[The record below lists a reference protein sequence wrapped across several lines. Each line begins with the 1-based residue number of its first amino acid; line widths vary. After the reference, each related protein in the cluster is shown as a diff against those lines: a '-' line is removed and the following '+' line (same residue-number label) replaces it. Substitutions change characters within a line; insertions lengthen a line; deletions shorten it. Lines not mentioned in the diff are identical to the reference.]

1 MSVTKISKQEID
13 RFSRVIVMLFNR
25 ATMYQTDHPYVQQS
39 IDELYKLL
47 GQLLPKVSPL
57 VFIMS
62 REQLFVD
69 EEPLDPRIIV
79 TKIVQHFGKTGIQ
92 SISFE
97 SGLKKNDI
105 RVFLDIFTALDKYSD
120 SDAMKNALIARGV
133 RHVKINHVVY
143 IKATEDDELVSRDAL
158 KEMTLDI
165 SQDSQQKTKKQFMDL
180 ILESVLA
187 EDFEKTMTIDNL
199 LKNPQGLSQKMIEAD
214 RAGFQ
219 ESQAED
225 RRPGPVLMHQL
236 EMINQEI
243 SGNQSQINEDMA
255 TDLVTAVFE
264 MKNELLEGMQSQK
277 ADNVTYSDETEII
290 AKINEVTD
298 NVVLQLSK
306 KHDLEGASTS
316 KFGQGLGRWVPED
329 ELDEMVDRIKTNLA
343 DKPIAIE
350 HILNNPAG
358 VSKQLVEADIAGFN
372 KSGEN
377 RRNPGSILMQRLDLV
392 KQELVNEAFQ
402 DSGSTLSDVAAA
414 VLELKEQLLAGME
427 SQKALGTVYVHE
439 DKILDRV
446 TDISDDVILQLV
458 KEEYQAGQLSPKRL
472 AQILRR
478 LIPETDELK
487 RLLPKIK
494 TVLLQ
499 AGMPLKD
506 YLEIVKTLG
515 KELQS
520 EELAKVFEESAEQIG
535 IDGES
540 LVQEIK
546 KNPDQAAELIFLA
559 SEIRK
564 GTGDEKIMTDLLV
577 DYVERLGS
585 SLNLD
590 MDKDDEVKG
599 KEHLRRII
607 GNIESDIVGR
617 LKNMNV
623 KDDLIGRLEE
633 RLESRMDEIFEK
645 AKDEWLQSP
654 SDKKDQGDLS
664 ELSILKIMEQ
674 SVFENEELIE
684 ILELVRNQAESGV
697 IDENNFEQIYLKI
710 KDEEQKRRLQEEQR
724 QVPPG
729 VVKDQILNLLM
740 KKEVSRAQRYGVHL
754 AALAFSLVGATPVDE
769 DLTQSVS
776 HQILIDAILKKMVKI
791 VRSSDLIGEFGK
803 NEIVVLLPFTPPDE
817 AQRTLKRCLQL
828 LYLEPIEVNDASF
841 TIKMAGVARNYDL
854 THTPDADVFINEL
867 SNELMQ
873 MEIRIRN
880 IQNLLK

>member
-25 ATMYQTDHPYVQQS
+25 ATMYQTNHPYVQQS
-39 IDELYKLL
+39 IDEFYKLL
-47 GQLLPKVSPL
+47 GKLLPKVSPL
-57 VFIMS
+57 VFIMN

-79 TKIVQHFGKTGIQ
+79 TKIIQHFSKTGIQ

-120 SDAMKNALIARGV
+120 SDAMKNALMARGV
-133 RHVKINHVVY
+133 RHIKVNHVVY
-143 IKATEDDELVSRDAL
+143 IKATEDDELVSRDTL

-165 SQDSQQKTKKQFMDL
+165 SKDGQQKTKKQFMDL

-187 EDFEKTMTIDNL
+187 EDFEKTLTIDNL
-199 LKNPQGLSQKMIEAD
+199 LKNPQELSQKMIEAD

-236 EMINQEI
+236 EMINQEV
-243 SGNQSQINEDMA
+243 SGSQSQANEDMA

-264 MKNELLEGMQSQK
+264 MKNELLEGMKSQK
-277 ADNVTYSDETEII
+277 ADDISYSDETQII

-298 NVVLQLSK
+298 NVVLQLSN
-306 KHDLEGASTS
+306 KHDLEGMSTS
-316 KFGQGLGRWVPED
+316 KLGQLLGRWVPED
-329 ELDEMVDRIKTNLA
+329 ELDEMLDRIKTNLA
-343 DKPIAIE
+343 AKPIAIK
-350 HILNNPAG
+350 HILDNPAG
-358 VSKQLVEADIAGFN
+358 ISKQLVEADISGQLRP
-372 KSGEN
+372 GEN
-377 RRNPGSILMQRLDLV
+377 KRNPGSILMRQLDLV
-392 KQELVNEAFQ
+392 KQELVNEPFEAGA
-402 DSGSTLSDVAAA
+402 SSLSDVAAA

-427 SQKALGTVYVHE
+427 NQKALGTVYSHE
-439 DKILDRV
+439 EKILDKV
-446 TDISDDVILQLV
+446 NDITDDVILQLV

-494 TVLLQ
+494 TILLQ

-506 YLEIVKTLG
+506 YLEIIKTLG

-520 EELAKVFEESAEQIG
+520 EELARVFEESAEQIG

-546 KNPDQAAELIFLA
+546 KNPGQAAELIFLA

-585 SLNLD
+585 TLNLD

-599 KEHLRRII
+599 KQHLRRII

-633 RLESRMDEIFEK
+633 RLENRMDEILEK
-645 AKDEWLQSP
+645 AKDDLLQSP
-654 SDKKDQGDLS
+654 SAEKDQGDLS

-684 ILELVRNQAESGV
+684 ILELIRNQAESGV
-697 IDENNFEQIYLKI
+697 VDENNFEQIYLKM
-710 KDEEQKRRLQEEQR
+710 KEEEQKRRLKEEQR
-724 QVPPG
+724 QVPSG
-729 VVKDQILNLLM
+729 VVKDQILTLLM

-754 AALAFSLVGATPVDE
+754 AAMAFSLIKATPLDE
-769 DLTQSVS
+769 NLPQSVS
-776 HQILIDAILKKMVKI
+776 RQILIDTILKKMVRI
-791 VRSSDLIGEFGK
+791 VRSSDLIGEFGN

-817 AQRTLKRCLQL
+817 AQRTLKRCLEL
-828 LYLEPIEVNDASF
+828 LYLEPLEANGTAF
-841 TIKMAGVARNYDL
+841 TIKMAGVVVSYDL
-854 THTPDADVFINEL
+854 THTPDAEVFINEL
-867 SNELMQ
+867 SKELMQ

-880 IQNLLK
+880 IQNLLT

>member
-25 ATMYQTDHPYVQQS
+25 ATMYQTNHPYVQQS
-39 IDELYKLL
+39 IDEFYKLL
-47 GQLLPKVSPL
+47 GKLLPKVSPL
-57 VFIMS
+57 VFIMN

-79 TKIVQHFGKTGIQ
+79 TKIIQHFSKTGIQ

-105 RVFLDIFTALDKYSD
+105 RVFLDIFTALDKYTD
-120 SDAMKNALIARGV
+120 SDAMKNALMARGV
-133 RHVKINHVVY
+133 RHIKVNHVVY
-143 IKATEDDELVSRDAL
+143 IKATEDDELVSRDTL

-165 SQDSQQKTKKQFMDL
+165 SKDGQQKTKKQFMDL

-187 EDFEKTMTIDNL
+187 EDFEKTLTIDNL
-199 LKNPQGLSQKMIEAD
+199 LKNPQELSQKMIEAD

-243 SGNQSQINEDMA
+243 SGSQSQANEDMA

-264 MKNELLEGMQSQK
+264 MKNELLEGMKSQK
-277 ADNVTYSDETEII
+277 ADDISYSDETQII

-298 NVVLQLSK
+298 NVVLQLSN
-306 KHDLEGASTS
+306 KHDLEGMSTS
-316 KFGQGLGRWVPED
+316 KLGQLLGRWVPED
-329 ELDEMVDRIKTNLA
+329 ELDEMLDRIKTNLA
-343 DKPIAIE
+343 AKPIAIG
-350 HILNNPAG
+350 HILDNPAG
-358 VSKQLVEADIAGFN
+358 VSKQLVEADISGQLRP
-372 KSGEN
+372 GEN
-377 RRNPGSILMQRLDLV
+377 KRNPGSILMRQLDLV
-392 KQELVNEAFQ
+392 KQELVNEPFEAG
-402 DSGSTLSDVAAA
+402 GSSLSDVAAA

-427 SQKALGTVYVHE
+427 NQKALGTVYSHE
-439 DKILDRV
+439 EKILDKV
-446 TDISDDVILQLV
+446 NDITDDVILQLV

-494 TVLLQ
+494 TILLQ

-506 YLEIVKTLG
+506 YLEIIKTLG

-520 EELAKVFEESAEQIG
+520 EELARVFEESAEQIG

-546 KNPDQAAELIFLA
+546 KNPGQAAELIFLA

-585 SLNLD
+585 TLNLD

-599 KEHLRRII
+599 KQHLRRII

-633 RLESRMDEIFEK
+633 RLENRMDEILDK
-645 AKDEWLQSP
+645 AKDDLLQSP
-654 SDKKDQGDLS
+654 SAEKDQGDLS

-684 ILELVRNQAESGV
+684 ILELIRNQAESGV
-697 IDENNFEQIYLKI
+697 VDENNFEQIYLKM
-710 KDEEQKRRLQEEQR
+710 KEEEQKRRLKEEQR
-724 QVPPG
+724 QVPSG
-729 VVKDQILNLLM
+729 VVKDQILTLLM

-754 AALAFSLVGATPVDE
+754 AAMAFSLIKATPLDE
-769 DLTQSVS
+769 NLPQSVS
-776 HQILIDAILKKMVKI
+776 RQILIDTILKKMVRI
-791 VRSSDLIGEFGK
+791 VRSSDLIGEFGN

-817 AQRTLKRCLQL
+817 AQRTLKRCLEL
-828 LYLEPIEVNDASF
+828 LYLEPLEANGTAF
-841 TIKMAGVARNYDL
+841 TIKMAGVVVSYDL
-854 THTPDADVFINEL
+854 THTPDAEVFINEL
-867 SNELMQ
+867 SKELMQ

-880 IQNLLK
+880 IQNLLT

>member
-25 ATMYQTDHPYVQQS
+25 ATMYQTNHPYVQQS
-39 IDELYKLL
+39 IDEFYKLL
-47 GQLLPKVSPL
+47 GKLLPKVSPL
-57 VFIMS
+57 VFIMN

-79 TKIVQHFGKTGIQ
+79 TKIIQHFSKTGIQ

-105 RVFLDIFTALDKYSD
+105 RVFLDIFTALDKYTD
-120 SDAMKNALIARGV
+120 SDAMKIALMARGV
-133 RHVKINHVVY
+133 RHIKVNHVVY
-143 IKATEDDELVSRDAL
+143 IKATEDDELVSRDTL

-165 SQDSQQKTKKQFMDL
+165 SKDGQQKTKKQFMDL

-187 EDFEKTMTIDNL
+187 EDFEKTLTIDNL
-199 LKNPQGLSQKMIEAD
+199 LKNPQELSQKMIETD

-236 EMINQEI
+236 EMINQEV
-243 SGNQSQINEDMA
+243 SGSQSQANEDMA

-264 MKNELLEGMQSQK
+264 MKNELLEGMKSQK
-277 ADNVTYSDETEII
+277 ADDISYSDETQII
-290 AKINEVTD
+290 AKINEITD
-298 NVVLQLSK
+298 NVVLQLSN
-306 KHDLEGASTS
+306 KHDLEGMSTS
-316 KFGQGLGRWVPED
+316 KLGQLLGRWVPED
-329 ELDEMVDRIKTNLA
+329 ELDEMLDRIKTNLA
-343 DKPIAIE
+343 AKPIAIE
-350 HILNNPAG
+350 HILDNPAG
-358 VSKQLVEADIAGFN
+358 VSKQLVEADISGQIRP
-372 KSGEN
+372 GEN
-377 RRNPGSILMQRLDLV
+377 IRNPGSILMRQLDLV
-392 KQELVNEAFQ
+392 KQELVNEAFEAG
-402 DSGSTLSDVAAA
+402 GSSLSDVAAA

-427 SQKALGTVYVHE
+427 NQKTLGTVYAHE
-439 DKILDRV
+439 EKILDKV
-446 TDISDDVILQLV
+446 NDITDDVILQLV

-494 TVLLQ
+494 TILLQ

-506 YLEIVKTLG
+506 YLEIIKTLG

-520 EELAKVFEESAEQIG
+520 EELARVFEESAEQIG

-546 KNPDQAAELIFLA
+546 KNPGQAAELIFLA

-585 SLNLD
+585 TLNLD

-599 KEHLRRII
+599 KQHLRRII

-633 RLESRMDEIFEK
+633 RLENRMDEILEK
-645 AKDEWLQSP
+645 AKDDWFQSP
-654 SDKKDQGDLS
+654 SAEKDQGDLS

-684 ILELVRNQAESGV
+684 ILELIRNQAESGV
-697 IDENNFEQIYLKI
+697 VDENNFEQIYLKM
-710 KDEEQKRRLQEEQR
+710 KEEEQKRRLKEEQR
-724 QVPPG
+724 QVPSG
-729 VVKDQILNLLM
+729 VVKDQTLNLLM

-754 AALAFSLVGATPVDE
+754 AAMAFALIKATPVDE
-769 DLTQSVS
+769 NLPQSVS
-776 HQILIDAILKKMVKI
+776 RQILIDTILKKMVRI
-791 VRSSDLIGEFGK
+791 VRSSDLIGEFGN

-817 AQRTLKRCLQL
+817 AQRTLKRCLEL
-828 LYLEPIEVNDASF
+828 LYLEPLEANGAAF
-841 TIKMAGVARNYDL
+841 TIKMAGVVVSYDL
-854 THTPDADVFINEL
+854 THTPDAEVFINEL
-867 SNELMQ
+867 SKELMQ

-880 IQNLLK
+880 IQNLLT

>member
-25 ATMYQTDHPYVQQS
+25 ATMYQTNHPYVQQS
-39 IDELYKLL
+39 IDEFYKLL
-47 GQLLPKVSPL
+47 GKLLPKVSPL
-57 VFIMS
+57 VFIMN

-79 TKIVQHFGKTGIQ
+79 TKIIQHFSKTGIQ

-105 RVFLDIFTALDKYSD
+105 RVFLDIFTALDKYTD
-120 SDAMKNALIARGV
+120 SDAMKNALMARGV
-133 RHVKINHVVY
+133 RHIKVNHVVY
-143 IKATEDDELVSRDAL
+143 IKATEDDELVSRDTL

-165 SQDSQQKTKKQFMDL
+165 SKDGQQKTKKQFMDL

-187 EDFEKTMTIDNL
+187 EDFEKTLTIDNL
-199 LKNPQGLSQKMIEAD
+199 LKNPQELSQKMIEAD

-243 SGNQSQINEDMA
+243 SGSQSQANEDMA

-264 MKNELLEGMQSQK
+264 MKNELLEGMKSQK
-277 ADNVTYSDETEII
+277 ADDISYSDETQII

-298 NVVLQLSK
+298 NVVLQLSN
-306 KHDLEGASTS
+306 KHDLEGMSTS
-316 KFGQGLGRWVPED
+316 KLGQLLGRWVPED
-329 ELDEMVDRIKTNLA
+329 ELDEMLDRIKTNLA
-343 DKPIAIE
+343 AKPIAIE
-350 HILNNPAG
+350 HILDNPAG
-358 VSKQLVEADIAGFN
+358 VSKQLVEADISGQLRP
-372 KSGEN
+372 GEN
-377 RRNPGSILMQRLDLV
+377 KRNPGSILMRQLDLV
-392 KQELVNEAFQ
+392 KQELVNEPFEAGA
-402 DSGSTLSDVAAA
+402 SSLSDVAAA

-427 SQKALGTVYVHE
+427 NQKALGTVYSHE
-439 DKILDRV
+439 EKILDKV
-446 TDISDDVILQLV
+446 NDITDDVILQLV

-494 TVLLQ
+494 TILLQ

-506 YLEIVKTLG
+506 YLEIIKTLG

-520 EELAKVFEESAEQIG
+520 EELARVFEESAEQIG

-546 KNPDQAAELIFLA
+546 KNPGQAAELIFLA

-564 GTGDEKIMTDLLV
+564 GTGDEKVMTDLLV

-585 SLNLD
+585 TLNLD

-599 KEHLRRII
+599 KQHLRRII

-633 RLESRMDEIFEK
+633 RLENRMDEILEK
-645 AKDEWLQSP
+645 AKDDLLQSP
-654 SDKKDQGDLS
+654 SAEKDQGDLS

-684 ILELVRNQAESGV
+684 ILELIRNQAESGV
-697 IDENNFEQIYLKI
+697 VDENNFEQIYLKM
-710 KDEEQKRRLQEEQR
+710 KEEEQKRRLKEEQR
-724 QVPPG
+724 QVPSG
-729 VVKDQILNLLM
+729 VVKDQILTLLM

-754 AALAFSLVGATPVDE
+754 AAMAFSLIKATPLDE
-769 DLTQSVS
+769 NLPQSVS
-776 HQILIDAILKKMVKI
+776 RQILIDTILKKMVRI
-791 VRSSDLIGEFGK
+791 VRSSDLIGEFGN

-817 AQRTLKRCLQL
+817 AQRTLKRCLEL
-828 LYLEPIEVNDASF
+828 LYLEPLEANGTAF
-841 TIKMAGVARNYDL
+841 TIKMAGVVVSYDL
-854 THTPDADVFINEL
+854 THTPDAEVFINEL
-867 SNELMQ
+867 SKELMQ

-880 IQNLLK
+880 IQNLLT

>member
-25 ATMYQTDHPYVQQS
+25 ATMYQTNHPYVQQS
-39 IDELYKLL
+39 IDELQKVL
-47 GQLLPKVSPL
+47 GKLLPKISPL
-57 VFIMS
+57 VFIMN

-79 TKIVQHFGKTGIQ
+79 TKIIQHFGKTGIQ

-97 SGLKKNDI
+97 NGLKKNDI
-105 RVFLDIFTALDKYSD
+105 RVFLDIFTALDKYAD
-120 SDAMKNALIARGV
+120 SNAMKNALIARGV
-133 RHVKINHVVY
+133 RHIKINHVVY

-165 SQDSQQKTKKQFMDL
+165 SKDSQQKTKKQFMDL

-187 EDFEKTMTIDNL
+187 EDFEKTLTIDNL
-199 LKNPQGLSQKMIEAD
+199 LKNPQELSHKMIEAD

-225 RRPGPVLMHQL
+225 RRSGPVLMHQL

-243 SGNQSQINEDMA
+243 SGNQSQANEGMA

-264 MKNELLEGMQSQK
+264 MKNELLEGMKSQK
-277 ADNVTYSDETEII
+277 ADDITYSDETQII

-298 NVVLQLSK
+298 NVVLQLSE
-306 KHDLEGASTS
+306 KHDLEGMSTS
-316 KFGQGLGRWVPED
+316 KLGQLLGRWVPED
-329 ELDEMVDRIKTNLA
+329 ELDGMLDRIKTNLA
-343 DKPIAIE
+343 AKPIAIE
-350 HILNNPAG
+350 NILNNPAG
-358 VSKQLVEADIAGFN
+358 VSKQLVEADISGFR
-372 KSGEN
+372 KSGEDK
-377 RRNPGSILMQRLDLV
+377 RNPGSILLRQLDSV
-392 KQELVNEAFQ
+392 KQELVDKAFE
-402 DSGSTLSDVAAA
+402 DSGSSLSDVAAA

-427 SQKALGTVYVHE
+427 SQKALGTVYAKE
-439 DKILDRV
+439 EKIIDKV
-446 TDISDDVILQLV
+446 NDITDDVILKLI
-458 KEEYQAGQLSPKRL
+458 KEEYQASQLSPKRL

-506 YLEIVKTLG
+506 YLEIIKTLG

-546 KNPDQAAELIFLA
+546 KNPGQAAELIFLA

-585 SLNLD
+585 TLNLD

-599 KEHLRRII
+599 KQHLRRII

-633 RLESRMDEIFEK
+633 RLESRMDEILEK
-645 AKDEWLQSP
+645 AKDDLLQPP
-654 SDKKDQGDLS
+654 SSKKDQDDLS

-674 SVFENEELIE
+674 SAFENEELIE
-684 ILELVRNQAESGV
+684 ILELIRNQAESGV
-697 IDENNFEQIYLKI
+697 IDENNFEQIYLKM
-710 KDEEQKRRLQEEQR
+710 KEEEQRRRLQEEQR
-724 QVPPG
+724 QVPSG
-729 VVKDQILNLLM
+729 VLKDQTLTLLM

-754 AALAFSLVGATPVDE
+754 AAMAFSLIKATPTDE
-769 DLTQSVS
+769 NLPQSVS
-776 HQILIDAILKKMVKI
+776 RQILIDAILKKIVKI
-791 VRSSDLIGEFGK
+791 VRFSDLIGEFGK

-828 LYLEPIEVNDASF
+828 LYLEPIEANGTTF
-841 TIKMAGVARNYDL
+841 TIKMAGVAVSYDL
-854 THTPDADVFINEL
+854 THTPDADVFIKEL

-880 IQNLLK
+880 IQNLLT